1 MSNAPAGAEFYIL
14 TQEEYN
20 AVIALDSQN
29 PALAGLFTQFAE
41 LGSDV
46 YCIRK
51 SDALTYD
58 DHDNDPNDFTEDL
71 WMEFNSQYFILST
84 MHPIQN

>member
-1 MSNAPAGAEFYIL
+1 MSNAPTGAEFYIL

-20 AVIALDSQN
+20 AVIALDAQN
-29 PALAGLFTQFAE
+29 PALAGLFTQFVE
-41 LGSDV
+41 LPGC

-58 DHDNDPNDFTEDL
+58 DGDNDPDDFTEDL